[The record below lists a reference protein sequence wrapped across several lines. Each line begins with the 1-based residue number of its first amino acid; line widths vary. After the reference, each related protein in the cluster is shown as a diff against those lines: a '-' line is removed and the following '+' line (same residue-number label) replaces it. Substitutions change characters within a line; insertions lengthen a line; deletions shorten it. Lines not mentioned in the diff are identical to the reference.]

1 MRAVNLKTEHMVN
14 PIGIDVLKPYVSWNY
29 IDGKKQTAYE
39 LEAVCEDKV
48 ILNTGKIVSS
58 QMNFILD
65 VKLESRQ
72 RIFWKVRLWDEAD
85 NVGEW
90 SEEAFF
96 EMGLLQQSDFV
107 AKWINPELECDP
119 QVHKPASY
127 LKMNFKVESKG
138 VARLYVTA
146 HGLYEAYINGRRVG
160 DFVLAPGTY
169 DYGKHIAYQTYDV
182 TELLLEGE
190 NDVQVILGDG
200 WYRSCSGVDGDR
212 NLYGEDVA
220 LYFQLEVDGKPV
232 CISDENWLASQ
243 NGPIRENDM
252 QQGEVVDASLEEISD
267 YHVVKVENYEIANL
281 CCSNSVHIVEKE
293 HFSGKIITTTNGE
306 TVIDYGQNMAGYI
319 TFTLNAHAGQK
330 IVLTHGESLDENGN
344 FTAENFQDR
353 KRHKEGGTNQQVTYI
368 CKEGRNEYKTKFSI
382 WGFRYAKAETDIDLT
397 EAKFTAIAV
406 YSDMPEL
413 STFECSNEAV
423 NQLVKNSIWSQK
435 SNFCDVPTDC
445 PTRERAAWTGDM
457 GVFAETG
464 ITLMDCY
471 PVIRKWL
478 GECRLAQHEDG
489 KVSNIAPRNNVPS
502 FFSGLLAGS
511 VGWGDAS
518 IIVPYI
524 LYKRYGDVRILEE
537 NYEMMQKWYAFLE
550 KRAKEKPMNPLK
562 RLKKNPYRNYTI
574 ETGIDYGEW
583 CEPDVESTSA
593 MRTPQGKVATAYF
606 AYSGKL
612 MAEIAKVLGKEADA
626 KHYLE
631 TSEKAKQAFR
641 FIATKD
647 GKIESDRQA
656 EYIRA
661 IAFDLLEDEEKKQAA
676 ADLNQLVVQK
686 DYHLNT
692 GFLSTPLL
700 CPILADY
707 GYVETAYKLLLQDTS
722 PSWLYAVKK
731 GATTIWEEWD
741 GINEKGEVKAS
752 LNHYS
757 KGAITGWLFSGVC
770 GIRLENGKLTIQPQP
785 YKELEYAKATDQSP
799 VGEIVSEWRYEGD
812 VLHVDVEVP
821 IDATIVLP
829 DGKVM
834 EVEAGKYQY
843 KVKLLR

>member
-14 PIGIDVLKPYVSWNY
+14 PIGIDILKPYVSWNC
-29 IDGKKQTAYE
+29 IEGKKQTAYE
-39 LEAVCEDKV
+39 VEAVCEDKV
-48 ILNTGKIVSS
+48 IFNTGKINFS
-58 QMNFILD
+58 QMSAILD
-65 VKLESRQ
+65 VDVRSRQ
-72 RIFWKVRLWDEAD
+72 RVYWKVRLWDETD

-119 QVHKPASY
+119 QIHKPASY
-127 LKMNFKVESKG
+127 LKTSFKVEKKG
-138 VARLYVTA
+138 AARLYITA
-146 HGLYEAYINGRRVG
+146 HGLYEAHINGKRVG

-169 DYGKHIAYQTYDV
+169 NYEKHLAYQTYDV
-182 TELLLEGE
+182 SEILMEGE
-190 NDVQVILGDG
+190 NEVQVILGDG

-220 LYFQLEVDGKPV
+220 LYFQLEVDGKTV

-252 QQGEVVDASLEEISD
+252 QQGEVVDASLEEINE
-267 YHVVKVENYEIANL
+267 YHAVKVENHEIANL

-293 HFSGKIITTTNGE
+293 HFSGKIITTPNGE

-382 WGFRYAKAETDIDLT
+382 WGFRYAKVETDIDLT

-518 IIVPYI
+518 IIVPYT

-612 MAEIAKVLGKEADA
+612 MAEIAKVLGKAADA

-631 TSEKAKQAFR
+631 TSEKAKHAFR

-785 YKELEYAKATDQSP
+785 YKELEYAKATYQSP

-829 DGKVM
+829 DDKRI